1 MATGF
6 KHLNSTFK
14 YIIPKFSGRL
24 PYDDFSMAQ
33 LWCVSIML
41 LPLLF
46 ALPVIP
52 FMINMPTRE
61 LGGTLAFI
69 VVIVV
74 IFSLFGGISWLSLC
88 VRRLH
93 DTGRSGHW
101 MWLSFVNFLSFIP
114 LFFTLG
120 DSVADNEFGPG
131 TGKSDN
137 RTFAD
142 LKKALRDVF
151 KPDEN
156 RLTYKEFALSCFVL
170 SFAFY
175 VAFFI
180 LYFVSAFGFM
190 LFSLTS
196 LSLSSP
202 ESMNNI
208 MNDPGLLTGLI
219 VIGSIWAIVIAFFT
233 ILFVRLCILRLHDT
247 GRSGYTFLW
256 SIFPILGVCVPLILI
271 FCDTDD
277 DNQWG
282 PDKRKLVDSDDE
294 LGETSDYSSH
304 YTSNFSSRDEIEE

>member
-24 PYDDFSMAQ
+24 PYDDYSMAVM
-33 LWCVSIML
+33 WCTCIAL
-41 LPLLF
+41 LPVIF

-52 FMINMPTRE
+52 YMISMPTQE
-61 LGGTLAFI
+61 LGNTLA
-69 VVIVV
+69 VIVV
-74 IFSLFGGISWLSLC
+74 ISMIFLLFGGISSFSLC
-88 VRRLH
+88 ARRLH

-101 MWLSFVNFLSFIP
+101 MWLSFCSLLSIIPAFFL
-114 LFFTLG
+114 LG

-137 RTFAD
+137 RTFSD

-151 KPDEN
+151 KPQEN
-156 RLTYKEFALSCFVL
+156 RLTYKEFALSCLVL
-170 SFAFY
+170 SLISYAA
-175 VAFFI
+175 VFI
-180 LYFVSAFGFM
+180 LYFISAFGFM

-202 ESMNNI
+202 ESLNNI
-208 MNDPGLLTGLI
+208 MNDPGVITGLI
-219 VIGSIWAIVIAFFT
+219 VLGCIWAVVIAFFI

-247 GRSGYTFLW
+247 GRSGLAFLW
-256 SIFPILGVCVPLILI
+256 SIIPPIGVCVPLILI

-294 LGETSDYSSH
+294 LGEASDYSSH
-304 YTSNFSSRDEIEE
+304 YTSNYSSRDEIEE